1 MSRRPLELSYAEV
14 DGEGGNQ
21 FEAHDNPT
29 TLFAQEAI
37 PEDRIFEGSSYIIVN
52 EYTQLHVELFN
63 LSYVYTFWIEIAI
76 TQHRCP
82 FSQ

>member
-14 DGEGGNQ
+14 DGEGEGGNQ

-37 PEDRIFEGSSYIIVN
+37 PEDRIFEGSSYVIAN
-52 EYTQLHVELFN
+52 KDTQLH
-63 LSYVYTFWIEIAI
+63 VYTFWIEIAI
-76 TQHRCP
+76 TQ
-82 FSQ
+82 QA